1 MIHMI
6 FIKLYNKFMEKIVKN
21 LLVIVN
27 GNGKKKKRKEN
38 GTLTV
43 TSIACLKPQKAIRN
57 DNSMAIYVIQSSL
70 FH

>member
-1 MIHMI
+1 M
-6 FIKLYNKFMEKIVKN
+6 
-21 LLVIVN
+21 
-27 GNGKKKKRKEN
+27 KKYKKRKEN

-43 TSIACLKPQKAIRN
+43 TSNACLKPQKAIRN